1 VSEPVF
7 FLDVNVP
14 MYAAGKPHPRKEA
27 CVWLLTEIAN
37 QRLPVAIDTEIIQ
50 EVLSRYG
57 ALERYDLAVEMASNL
72 LDLIPTVLP
81 VGPKDVQRAVHLFEQ
96 YAPEG
101 VKGRDVL
108 HAAVMQTN
116 GLTKIISMDNHFDR
130 IVGITRLD
138 PQALF
143 EAGGWEDE

>member
-1 VSEPVF
+1 MSEPVF

-14 MYAAGKPHPRKEA
+14 MYAAGKPHPYKEA

-37 QRLPVAIDTEIIQ
+37 ERLLVAIDTEIIQ
-50 EVLSRYG
+50 EVLYRYG
-57 ALERYDLAVEMASNL
+57 ALERYDLAVEMAANL
-72 LDLIPTVLP
+72 LDLVPTVLP
-81 VGPKDVQRAVHLFEQ
+81 VGLKDIQRAVHLFAQ

-101 VKGRDVL
+101 VKARDVL
-108 HAAVMQTN
+108 HAAVMQSN
-116 GLTKIISMDNHFDR
+116 GLTKIISTDNHYDQL
-130 IVGITRLD
+130 IGITRLD